1 MSRKRN
7 RPVDELVDL
16 AVLLFLRGYHATS
29 IRELEH
35 GLDTRR
41 ASLYHAF
48 TSKRELFLRALRR
61 VIARVCCSL
70 PQPLQESAAAPAA
83 AIAAVLEPSDADD
96 GLLLTASVDLAAHDD
111 EVARLILDA
120 CTEMERSFQAL
131 IEHGRRDGHVDAAVD
146 PTQAAKGA
154 TRALPRPAR
163 AHMRRRSGTGPH
175 GDRSALPVAGP
186 VNRPSP

>member
-7 RPVDELVDL
+7 RPVDELVDQ

-48 TSKRELFLRALRR
+48 TSKRELFLRVLRR

-70 PQPLQESAAAPAA
+70 PQPLQESAADPAA
-83 AIAAVLEPSDADD
+83 AIAAVLEPSDPD

-120 CTEMERSFQAL
+120 CAEMERSFQAL

-146 PTQAAKGA
+146 PTQAAKALLALFLGQ
-154 TRALPRPAR
+154 RALTCAGVLEPDHTVTAV
-163 AHMRRRSGTGPH
+163 RSL
-175 GDRSALPVAGP
+175 LPG
-186 VNRPSP
+186 R